1 MIRILVIFNL
11 CWLFLSTVYPAS
23 SEQVEVPS
31 SPESVRLRPLQEQ
44 KRSLYQN
51 QSYPSQKM
59 VEVKNPSRQP
69 FSLSAIPSISY
80 PTRYFLGTKNAWIGK
95 KIALNEVKPAWSGSQ
110 RQLEKK
116 VFPTR
121 SCSMASDFRM
131 DRATTLATSSY
142 PTKRFY
148 PDAKAQGGLDHDVQ
162 QALQQKKSPAE
173 VREMLEKSFE

>member
-11 CWLFLSTVYPAS
+11 CWLFLSTVCPAS

-31 SPESVRLRPLQEQ
+31 SPESLRLRAIQGQ
-44 KRSLYQN
+44 KRSLYQD

-59 VEVKNPSRQP
+59 VEVKNPSRRS
-69 FSLSAIPSISY
+69 FSSSAISSASY
-80 PTRYFLGTKNAWIGK
+80 PTRSFLGMKNAWIGK
-95 KIALNEVKPAWSGSQ
+95 KIALDEVKPAWSGSQ
-110 RQLEKK
+110 RQLEEK

-121 SCSMASDFRM
+121 SCSMASGFRM

-148 PDAKAQGGLDHDVQ
+148 PDAKAQGGLDHDFQ
-162 QALQQKKSPAE
+162 QALQKAKSPQE
-173 VREMLEKSFE
+173 VREILERK